1 MIIVEDKKQ
10 NSLLNLKD
18 LFSFKD
24 TYFFLIDPL
33 EVTTSI

>member
-1 MIIVEDKKQ
+1 MIIVEEQKQ
-10 NSLLNLKD
+10 SSLLNLKD

-24 TYFFLIDPL
+24 IFFLVDLL